1 MLIPHEDKVD
11 VITPINIL
19 FIGGG
24 ECWSLMKIK
33 LMSLPQPPYIFQGGW
48 RLLIPHEDKVDVI
61 TPVNIFFRGGVV
73 TFDPSWCY
81 YPNQHIVQRGWQ
93 ISMWWWSW
101 CDDVMMVMM
110 MMMMM
115 MMMPMMMIIIM
126 IMIMTIVS
134 VEQRPGWGEHILY
147 FCLTRIWCFI
157 CWCTSVNIMSFE
169 LGNGDGA
176 MGVEKYSP

>member
-1 MLIPHEDKVD
+1 MLIPHEDKAD
-11 VITPINIL
+11 VITPTTI
-19 FIGGG
+19 FFRGGG
-24 ECWSLMKIK
+24 DFWSLMKIK
-33 LMSLPQPPYIFQGGW
+33 LMSLPQSTYFS
-48 RLLIPHEDKVDVI
+48 
-61 TPVNIFFRGGVV
+61 GGVV

-81 YPNQHIVQRGWQ
+81 YPSQHIVQRGWQ